1 MGGSSHGLLERTS
14 THECVERDY
23 ELRLSQREAEAFLT
37 LAIQILLADLLATSA
52 ILRHQFQGDDYIRA
66 GKLSRPTNRRWET
79 RARLTAS
86 QVVFL

>member
-52 ILRHQFQGDDYIRA
+52 ILRHQFLLQ
-66 GKLSRPTNRRWET
+66 P
-79 RARLTAS
+79 RLQLQPRFVSAV
-86 QVVFL
+86 Q